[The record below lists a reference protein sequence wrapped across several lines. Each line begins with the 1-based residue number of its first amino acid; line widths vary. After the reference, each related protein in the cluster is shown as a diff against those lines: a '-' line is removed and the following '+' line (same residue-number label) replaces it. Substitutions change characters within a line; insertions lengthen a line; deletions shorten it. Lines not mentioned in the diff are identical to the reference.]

1 MFRRLPPAGGDQRAV
16 AEILNN
22 AMDGKTN
29 NTGTVTLATGGAT
42 STTIS
47 DARISADSTVLLTPY
62 SDVSAITLFYIS
74 SITKGSAVITHTA
87 NIASGKT
94 YKYVVVG

>member
-1 MFRRLPPAGGDQRAV
+1 MFRRLPPQGGDQRAV
-16 AEILNN
+16 AEILNG

-42 STTIS
+42 TTTIS
-47 DARISADSTVLLTPY
+47 DARISSDSTILLTPY

-87 NIASGKT
+87 NSASDKT